1 MPPLFEF
8 LPAGWKPVGQS
19 VLVLL
24 IALLVG
30 LLLHAV
36 CYLVADRVTRKTQ
49 GVADS
54 AMVTRTR
61 RTARFT
67 LLFLALHL
75 AAPSLPLSESTL
87 VPIRHVIVLLLIGAM
102 TWFAIRSL
110 SVVDDVILVRY
121 PIDVRDNL
129 RARMI
134 HTQTRLLTRILMVV
148 VAIIGI
154 SAMLM
159 TFPRI
164 RQLGA
169 SVLASAGIAGLIVG
183 FAARPTLGNLIA
195 GVQLAL
201 TQPIRIDDVVIVEG
215 EWGWIE
221 QIKSTY
227 VVVRIWDQRR
237 LIVPLQYFIE
247 HPFQNWTRQSADILG
262 TVFLHVDY
270 TLPVEAVRTEL
281 RRIVES
287 TDLWDG
293 RVCVLQVTDAKE
305 RTLEL
310 RALVSAADSPKAWE
324 LRCLVR
330 EKLVEFLQRRYPGSL
345 PRTRAELA
353 GEITAIE
360 GTREVK
366 ST

>member
-1 MPPLFEF
+1 MGRLLEY
-8 LPAGWKPVGQS
+8 LPERWEPVGNT
-19 VLVLL
+19 VL
-24 IALLVG
+24 ILLVPVVAA

-36 CYLVADRVTRKTQ
+36 LYFVAGRMTRRTQ
-49 GVADS
+49 GVAD
-54 AMVTRTR
+54 AALVKRTR
-61 RTARFT
+61 PPARFT
-67 LLFLALHL
+67 LLLFALHL
-75 AAPSLPLSESTL
+75 AAPSLPVSEAALT
-87 VPIRHVIVLLLIGAM
+87 PIRHVIVLLLIAGL
-102 TWFAIRSL
+102 TWFAVRTL

-121 PIDVRDNL
+121 PINVRDNL

-134 HTQTRLLTRILMVV
+134 HTQTKLLTRTLMVV
-148 VAIIGI
+148 VALIGI

-183 FAARPTLGNLIA
+183 FAARPTIGNLIA

-247 HPFQNWTRQSADILG
+247 NPFQNWTRQSADILG

-270 TLPVEAVRTEL
+270 TLPVEPVRSEL

-293 RVCVLQVTDAKE
+293 RVCVLQVTEARE
-305 RTLEL
+305 RTMEL

-330 EKLVEFLQRRYPGSL
+330 EKLVEFLQREYPGSL
-345 PRTRAELA
+345 PRTRAELT
-353 GEITAIE
+353 GETANV
-360 GTREVK
+360 EVK
-366 ST
+366 RAGAST